1 MEDDIRIG
9 IRMARASDAPGIAEI
24 FVDSWRETYAGIL
37 PLNGLLRMSKSEQ
50 AASWERTIAG
60 SSLRCPTLVAAD
72 GSGKAY
78 GFTSAGPSRDRSL
91 PYEAEIYTLYVA
103 PGFTAQGI
111 GSSLTSSIFR
121 LFGKANYAGLVI
133 WALADNP
140 SRYFYD
146 SLGGRVIAERQ
157 HTLWGGT
164 FREVAYGW
172 RTLELGKSGQS
183 VGRNVESGDTGD

>member
-1 MEDDIRIG
+1 MEDEIRIG
-9 IRMARASDAPGIAEI
+9 IRMARAADASGIAEI
-24 FVDSWRETYAGIL
+24 FVDSWHETYPGIL
-37 PLNGLLRMSKSEQ
+37 PLSGLLRMSRSEQ
-50 AASWERTIAG
+50 ASSWERTIAT

-72 GSGKAY
+72 ANGRVY

-103 PGFTAQGI
+103 PGFTGQGI

-121 LFGKANYAGLVI
+121 LFAKANYAGLII

-140 SRYFYD
+140 CRFFYG

-157 HTLWGGT
+157 HPLWGGT
-164 FREVAYGW
+164 YREVAYGW
-172 RTLELGKSGQS
+172 PTLDLGKSSQS
-183 VGRNVESGDTGD
+183 VGRNAEPGE